1 MNEIRIGRVSSV
13 NYKQGTVD
21 VVFQDKDFKVMV
33 DLPLFSS
40 EYQMPS
46 VNDLVTVIFQ
56 IDSNHSAQ
64 GYIVGKPYS
73 SDNLPEHTGKG
84 VYFKRFGRNAY
95 MKYDSESDTLH
106 IHAGKVVIDGQTN
119 HREGA

>member
-1 MNEIRIGRVSSV
+1 MNEIQIGMVSSV

-21 VVFQDKDFKVMV
+21 VVFQDKDSTVMV
-33 DLPLFSS
+33 DLPLFSN

-56 IDSNHSAQ
+56 IDSNNSAK
-64 GYIVGKPYS
+64 GYVVGKPYS
-73 SDNLPEHTGKG
+73 SDNMPEQSGKG

-95 MKYDSESDTLH
+95 MKYDPASDTLY
-106 IHAGKVVIDGQTN
+106 IHAGRVVVDGLSD
-119 HREGA
+119 HREGE